1 MQNES
6 EHQFIQRNFLFFIF
20 IKIFKYERLCTKR
33 ENGKEEQ
40 GELFSSSFMPIGGM
54 QIHWF
59 ILVTNCRR

>member
-6 EHQFIQRNFLFFIF
+6 EHQFLQRDFF
-20 IKIFKYERLCTKR
+20 IKIFKYERLDTKR

-40 GELFSSSFMPIGGM
+40 GELFSSFFIPIGGM

-59 ILVTNCRR
+59 KLVSNYRR

>member
-6 EHQFIQRNFLFFIF
+6 EHQFLQRDFFFLI
-20 IKIFKYERLCTKR
+20 IIFKYERLGTKR

-40 GELFSSSFMPIGGM
+40 GELFSSSSMPMGGM

-59 ILVTNCRR
+59 KLVTSCRR

>member
-6 EHQFIQRNFLFFIF
+6 EHQFLQRDFL
-20 IKIFKYERLCTKR
+20 IKIFKYERLGTKR

-40 GELFSSSFMPIGGM
+40 GELFSSSIMPMGGM

-59 ILVTNCRR
+59 KLITSCKR